1 MKNEK
6 KNLFYKLMLAITL
19 IGWGSTLMYFS
30 ISHKD
35 INKELDGLQSEVIEL
50 QQSLEAY
57 AENYVALWNTINN
70 QR

>member
-6 KNLFYKLMLAITL
+6 KLLFYKLILAITL

-30 ISHKD
+30 ILHKD

-50 QQSLEAY
+50 KQSLEAY
-57 AENYVALWNTINN
+57 SDNYVALWNTINN